1 MLQSFNLALQLL
13 WVHDAQALR
22 HPPPGATLYKAT
34 ACTAAHS
41 FTVQTTGRNKLDGRH
56 ALTRRGAQLL
66 GCRLAEAGCFTA
78 YMITQLRCS
87 LLLGSGT
94 TTVLVC
100 RSVALMQE

>member
-1 MLQSFNLALQLL
+1 MPKHCGTHHLALRFTRQP
-13 WVHDAQALR
+13 HAR
-22 HPPPGATLYKAT
+22 RRIHS
-34 ACTAAHS
+34 HS